1 MHNQFFKTLALVS
14 LALIVVS
21 SCNQSS
27 DGPARSEPVEVAK
40 AESVKSQ
47 QAEQPEP
54 KEAEPCVVVPP
65 KEPMACTMQYDPV
78 CGCDD
83 KTYPNACAA
92 RAAGVP
98 RSTPGACDENPVQ

>member
-1 MHNQFFKTLALVS
+1 MVS
-14 LALIVVS
+14 IVLILLTGCS
-21 SCNQSS
+21 QSS
-27 DGPARSEPVEVAK
+27 DEIAKSEPVDATK
-40 AESVKSQ
+40 SESV
-47 QAEQPEP
+47 
-54 KEAEPCVVVPP
+54 EATETGQCVVVPP

-98 RSTPGACDENPVQ
+98 SSTPGACDDNPVQ